1 MDTFPFHWDTL
12 DAPQCLR
19 MACLCPDECHE
30 SWLCGKNAF
39 KHLTMK
45 NPCFAVSDYAS
56 FGLHQLA
63 LLICS
68 IWLCRKLLCFKYL
81 LATGSA
87 AYHFRQRRSR
97 HRSRSKRPP
106 AAEGQ
111 ALWGTRLKA
120 LLALDFCL
128 FMRGRSCKPDSQYAT
143 TDTCRSTQGC
153 PQTAKPPIFT

>member
-1 MDTFPFHWDTL
+1 MDTIPFHWDTL

-19 MACLCPDECHE
+19 MTCLCPDECHE
-30 SWLCGKNAF
+30 G
-39 KHLTMK
+39 
-45 NPCFAVSDYAS
+45 
-56 FGLHQLA
+56 
-63 LLICS
+63 
-68 IWLCRKLLCFKYL
+68 WLCRKLLCFKYL

-97 HRSRSKRPP
+97 HRSRNKRPP

-128 FMRGRSCKPDSQYAT
+128 FMRGHSCNSFIQMHICWAAHEFHRGEAFQRDHSCNSPDSQYAT
-143 TDTCRSTQGC
+143 TDTCRSTQGF
-153 PQTAKPPIFT
+153 PPPLTLNF

>member
-1 MDTFPFHWDTL
+1 ML
-12 DAPQCLR
+12 I
-19 MACLCPDECHE
+19 
-30 SWLCGKNAF
+30 NAF
-39 KHLTMK
+39 KLLTMK

-81 LATGSA
+81 LVTGSA

-97 HRSRSKRPP
+97 HRSRNKRPP

-120 LLALDFCL
+120 LLALDFAYLCVAIRAIHSSRCISAGLLMNFIEVRL
-128 FMRGRSCKPDSQYAT
+128 FSVTIRAIHLTVNMPLRILVGVHRVFPPPD
-143 TDTCRSTQGC
+143 
-153 PQTAKPPIFT
+153 P

>member
-1 MDTFPFHWDTL
+1 ML
-12 DAPQCLR
+12 I
-19 MACLCPDECHE
+19 
-30 SWLCGKNAF
+30 NAF
-39 KHLTMK
+39 KLLTMK

-97 HRSRSKRPP
+97 HRSRNKRPP
-106 AAEGQ
+106 AAEDQ
-111 ALWGTRLKA
+111 ALRGARLKV
-120 LLALDFCL
+120 LLALDFAYLCVAIRAIHSSRCISAGPL
-128 FMRGRSCKPDSQYAT
+128 VYFIQARNFSVVVRANLTVNMPYGYL
-143 TDTCRSTQGC
+143 
-153 PQTAKPPIFT
+153 